1 MENRLGIKSIEV
13 GGRLLKELARLHAPI
28 SLKELAEKAR
38 LTPSAAHHYLVS
50 YRRLGLVRQEP
61 DTLGYTIGPFAVE
74 LGMAAIGQSK
84 GLVAAQLLLEKVR
97 NRIDESALLATWG
110 SYGPVIISI
119 AESSQPII
127 MTMRI
132 GATMPLL
139 QSATGLIFAA
149 FMPQAIIG
157 PVIQREFQEGRI
169 LSEYR
174 TRSALT
180 QKLEA
185 IRQARLV
192 GHSGHLLPGIAAV
205 ATPLIGP
212 RNELVAAITVFG
224 SAGHF
229 DNSLEGAPAE
239 ILKEAGMSYMSM
251 IAGGC

>member
-1 MENRLGIKSIEV
+1 MATRMGIKSVEV
-13 GGRLLKELARLHAPI
+13 GGRLLQELARHHVPI
-28 SLKELAEKAR
+28 PLKELAARAR

-50 YRRLGLVRQEP
+50 YLRLGLVRQEP
-61 DTLGYTIGPFAVE
+61 DTLGYSIGPFAVE

-84 GLVAAQLLLEKVR
+84 GLVAAQLLVEKVR
-97 NRIDESALLATWG
+97 NRVDESVLLATWG
-110 SYGPVIISI
+110 SYGPVIISV

-149 FMPQAIIG
+149 FMPHTIIG
-157 PVIQREFQEGRI
+157 PVIQREYQEGRM
-169 LSEYR
+169 LPEYR
-174 TRSALT
+174 NRSALNK
-180 QKLEA
+180 KLEG
-185 IRQARLV
+185 IRDARLV

-212 RNELVAAITVFG
+212 RNELVAAMTVFG

-229 DNSLEGAPAE
+229 DYSLVGAPAE
-239 ILKEAGMSYMSM
+239 VLKEAGMSYTGM
-251 IAGGC
+251 IA